1 MVNISGIFPANWVI
15 IYHRS
20 HLLRVNVP
28 KRPWGILN
36 QKMHHGLNSSDES
49 FSFETEHFNHWFVDQ
64 VYGIQRL
71 KNDHP
76 TGSLNTMEEIRR
88 SQPGM

>member
-64 VYGIQRL
+64 GFPKYYGRNPAITTWDVKIPR
-71 KNDHP
+71 K
-76 TGSLNTMEEIRR
+76 
-88 SQPGM
+88 